1 MKSSY
6 VWFSLPSR
14 VNPCRRLRGPCVGS
28 RLHTA
33 QVFSGVCRSS
43 NRSPTHTGLRSTAG
57 RRTGGVYPL
66 SATFSRDHLSMSLRA
81 PAARARTS
89 PWPPRSPPA
98 RPLSLTCLRICS
110 LDSPDSRTS
119 TWPSLAAPPAPR
131 THGAHRI
138 SGLAGGASGFRQCKG
153 VAAGGVRPRTCP
165 WSGGCPAHLH
175 DGC

>member
-1 MKSSY
+1 MKSLY

-14 VNPCRRLRGPCVGS
+14 VNPCWSLCGPCVGS

-43 NRSPTHTGLRSTAG
+43 NRSPTHTSLRSTAG

-98 RPLSLTCLRICS
+98 RPPSLTCLRICS

-138 SGLAGGASGFRQCKG
+138 SGLVGGASGFRQCKG
-153 VAAGGVRPRTCP
+153 VAAGGVRPRTWP

>member
-1 MKSSY
+1 MSPC
-6 VWFSLPSR
+6 WSL
-14 VNPCRRLRGPCVGS
+14 CGPCVGS

-138 SGLAGGASGFRQCKG
+138 SGLVGGASVFRQCKG